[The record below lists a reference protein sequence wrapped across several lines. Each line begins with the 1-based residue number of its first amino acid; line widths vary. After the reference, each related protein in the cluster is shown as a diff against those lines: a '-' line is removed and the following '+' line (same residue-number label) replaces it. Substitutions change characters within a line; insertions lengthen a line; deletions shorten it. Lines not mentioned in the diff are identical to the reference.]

1 MGTKKQLEENIKKL
15 MILAR
20 LEERKF
26 QFYRNM
32 FCILLIISPTLF
44 FSTKVFSISYFT
56 IMSYILF
63 YDQVYIEPLEKK
75 KRKKQNKQ
83 KKGEEE

>member
-1 MGTKKQLEENIKKL
+1 MGSKKELEKNLKALVIIAK
-15 MILAR
+15 

-32 FCILLIISPTLF
+32 FCILLIISPTFF
-44 FSTKVFSISYFT
+44 FSTKVFGICYFT

-75 KRKKQNKQ
+75 KRKKQK
-83 KKGEEE
+83 KEKGEEQ